1 MGLAGNMKRKTFLM
15 LVTGVSFVGAGAVY
29 LGTSDSPIPGDG
41 SEVTMESVE
50 GDPPPP
56 PGNGSEVRSG
66 VILKRPLTETGLNSS
81 PISPSLPPVVA
92 PDAGALRPEP
102 SESMVLAWKQRPIA
116 VPKKK
121 DVSKGRPFKIN
132 VYQDDPGAGV
142 GRAKVDLDRD
152 DQWDHKYTFEPD
164 GGVTRKVSPN
174 DDENY
179 TVVQRLADEGWI
191 TQE

>member
-1 MGLAGNMKRKTFLM
+1 M
-15 LVTGVSFVGAGAVY
+15 VTGQQALHHYRECSTEAERLRAKFRALGDKIEAVG
-29 LGTSDSPIPGDG
+29 
-41 SEVTMESVE
+41 E
-50 GDPPPP
+50 G
-56 PGNGSEVRSG
+56 VRSG
-66 VILKRPLTETGLNSS
+66 VILKRPLNETGLNSS

-132 VYQDDPGAGV
+132 VYQDDSGAGV
-142 GRAKVDLDRD
+142 SRAKVDLDRD

-179 TVVQRLADEGWI
+179 TVVQRLTDAEWI